1 MVTGVWSRDQDGTEA
16 AGAAVGW
23 VYNVARELLPLSSGA
38 YGADLGPDPR
48 DAALAAKAFGP
59 NLPRLVHLK
68 QISDPR
74 NVLAYACPLAKAPR
88 APTVI
93 IMVTGESC
101 AGKDYCA
108 ETWVSVF
115 THKGFTARV
124 ISISDATKQGYAA
137 ATGADLKRLLRDRR
151 YKEQHWAALT
161 AFFQEQ
167 LRQRPQLR
175 EEHFVDAVK
184 DALDTDV
191 LLITGMRDEAPVA
204 TFSHLVPNSRLLRL
218 TFKLPK
224 KRGGFVGVAK
234 RVMTMTTAGS
244 TTTKMAVGT

>member
-1 MVTGVWSRDQDGTEA
+1 MITGVWSRDEDGTEA

-23 VYNVARELLPLSSGA
+23 VYNVARELLPLSRGA

-59 NLPRLVHLK
+59 NLPRLIHLK

-93 IMVTGESC
+93 IIVTGESC

-115 THKGFTARV
+115 TNKGFTARV
-124 ISISDATKQGYAA
+124 ISISDTTKREYAA
-137 ATGADLKRLLRDRR
+137 ATGANAKRLLRDRR
-151 YKEQHWAALT
+151 YKEQHRAALT

-175 EEHFVDAVK
+175 EEHFLDAVK
-184 DALDTDV
+184 DAMDIDV
-191 LLITGMRDEAPVA
+191 LLITGIRDEAPVA
-204 TFSHLVPNSRLLRL
+204 TFSHLVPNSRLLEVNIQATKETRRV
-218 TFKLPK
+218 
-224 KRGGFVGVAK
+224 RGGCQKSDDNDDGMEHNNK
-234 RVMTMTTAGS
+234 NGS
-244 TTTKMAVGT
+244 